1 MIKFQFKAHATQILS
16 ALILAASFSLTSQA
30 GIISDPVTSFGF
42 TTSGQVGLDGVTGF
56 NAISYKSQ
64 ANPIWGTTG
73 SRYLGQFLTSPLPPG
88 MSTTYTNTPFSISI
102 LPTGLQLNSNW
113 YTSNL
118 QPIVLKGRLNGSITG
133 TDYSSVVAS
142 FDPVDPWVDI
152 VQGGLPDNRTF
163 LSGIG
168 PFVVNSS
175 ATTNV
180 TMSWLTLANPSAVP
194 VPEPSTL
201 AVLVSGISLAWMAR
215 RRQLKLNR
223 A

>member
-1 MIKFQFKAHATQILS
+1 
-16 ALILAASFSLTSQA
+16 
-30 GIISDPVTSFGF
+30 
-42 TTSGQVGLDGVTGF
+42 
-56 NAISYKSQ
+56 
-64 ANPIWGTTG
+64 
-73 SRYLGQFLTSPLPPG
+73 

-152 VQGGLPDNRTF
+152 VKGGISDNRTF

-168 PFVVNSS
+168 PFVVNSA

-201 AVLVSGISLAWMAR
+201 AVLVSGISAAWMAR
-215 RRQLKLNR
+215 RRQRKLNR

>member
-1 MIKFQFKAHATQILS
+1 MIKFQFKAHAKQILS

-142 FDPVDPWVDI
+142 VDPWVDI

-168 PFVVNSS
+168 PFVVNSA